1 MLFIVIHLMLIN
13 SLDLVIPN
21 SQALGLRKLIE
32 TLNYFQLQNESLG
45 IRLQEE
51 IGQKED
57 LSQRSVL

>member
-1 MLFIVIHLMLIN
+1 MLIN